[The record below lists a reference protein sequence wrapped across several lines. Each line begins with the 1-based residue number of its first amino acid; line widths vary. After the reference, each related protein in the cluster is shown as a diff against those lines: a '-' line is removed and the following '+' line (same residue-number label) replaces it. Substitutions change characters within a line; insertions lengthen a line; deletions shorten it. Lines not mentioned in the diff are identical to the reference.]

1 MTIHSSYN
9 SGMSRES
16 HWANGHLDQYPIEKP
31 IISLPSIRQAF
42 PDFEKQR
49 QRQQDIIV
57 TTQSSATSPVRRSF
71 NADMMHPEY
80 IHSSAY
86 PTRRFEIERREDV
99 GRTNSV
105 PRLCTS
111 SNVASYRSV
120 SPPLD
125 SRADVEAWGKSN
137 RARSPT
143 GDIPLLHPVI
153 LPGPPDDVDKSRIP
167 WRSSLLELARS
178 IIGAEKDTPR
188 SYAQRNRTR
197 ARSLGDISTDNYRI
211 DNRRPAYRPTGY
223 HDGYRH
229 PNRVQSL
236 SVGSAHPFDRPMFSS
251 IIPTSPY
258 GHQTREG
265 YIPTRDIGAGGNY
278 EGKQRK
284 RRGNLPKETTDKLR
298 AWFHAHLS
306 HPYPTEEEK
315 QQLMKDT
322 GLQLNQISNWFI
334 NARRRQLPNMINNAR
349 AEADAMNVRVAE
361 NNLLPSTERTDYD
374 ADGRPSSDE
383 DPELESIKRRR
394 VNGNERGSI

>member
-1 MTIHSSYN
+1 MSAMTIHSSYN

-16 HWANGHLDQYPIEKP
+16 RWANGRLDQYPIEKP

-57 TTQSSATSPVRRSF
+57 TTQPSATSPVRRSF
-71 NADMMHPEY
+71 NAEMMHPEY
-80 IHSSAY
+80 IHSPAY
-86 PTRRFEIERREDV
+86 PTRRFEIESRGDV

-125 SRADVEAWGKSN
+125 SRADVEAW
-137 RARSPT
+137 
-143 GDIPLLHPVI
+143 
-153 LPGPPDDVDKSRIP
+153 
-167 WRSSLLELARS
+167 
-178 IIGAEKDTPR
+178 
-188 SYAQRNRTR
+188 
-197 ARSLGDISTDNYRI
+197 

-236 SVGSAHPFDRPMFSS
+236 SVGSVHPFDRPMFSS